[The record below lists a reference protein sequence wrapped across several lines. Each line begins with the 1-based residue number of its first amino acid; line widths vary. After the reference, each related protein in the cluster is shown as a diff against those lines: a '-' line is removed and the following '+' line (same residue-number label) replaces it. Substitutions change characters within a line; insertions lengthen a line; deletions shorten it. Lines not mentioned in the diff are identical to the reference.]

1 MKMSLNAPTGLRQAP
16 GHKAEREE
24 DTQLQNAGMV
34 LSADHVFHL
43 GRDPLSFIAHFTD

>member
-1 MKMSLNAPTGLRQAP
+1 MKMSLNAPTDLRQAP

-24 DTQLQNAGMV
+24 ETCFKMLGMV

-43 GRDPLSFIAHFTD
+43 A